1 MSTLRGNWS
10 NPELID
16 IEDIPPPTNITSEL
30 ISAERVTDSDGME
43 SFMVMMTVN
52 WDVATPTER
61 IKRQIPVRKA
71 GMNLTGYAVVIG
83 FEPIEEPYGE
93 VPMSGSSIQTL
104 MVKEGGRGR
113 EGGREGGREWEGKE
127 GVWEGGGGG
136 VRSRVEG
143 GNVMEGRNVI
153 EGERRT

>member
-43 SFMVMMTVN
+43 SFRVKMTVN
-52 WDVATPTER
+52 WDVTTPTER
-61 IKRQIPVRKA
+61 VKRQIPVRKA

-93 VPMSGSSIQTL
+93 VPMSGSSIQTQ

-113 EGGREGGREWEGKE
+113 EGGSGKGRRECGREGE
-127 GVWEGGGGG
+127 GVSGGGL
-136 VRSRVEG
+136 REG
-143 GNVMEGRNVI
+143 M
-153 EGERRT
+153 